1 VYRACAATVKEG
13 RMKAIRF
20 HEHGGPDVLQ
30 LEDVAEPAL
39 GPGEVLLRVRAVSV
53 MRTLD
58 CEVRSRRGAYGPIP
72 MPHILG
78 ADPAGEV
85 ARTSEGVTELSEG
98 DRVVTIQ
105 SLWCGTCRRCLDGRL
120 NACTRSRI
128 FGVHTQGG
136 YAQYTAVPARNLI
149 RVPETLSFEQATAMM
164 TTVPVAWHLLVE
176 RAHVRPGET
185 VLIMP
190 AGGALGTAGIQ
201 VAKLAGARVIA
212 AAGADWKLDQA
223 RQLGADAAV
232 NYNTSRLSTEVKR
245 LTDGQGVDVVFENL
259 SVKPLWDESLASA
272 AVLGRIVTCGA
283 LGGGTVDINM
293 RAFYLN
299 HLSLIGARGA
309 RLSDIALVYQLA
321 GEGKLLPAISRCLPL
336 TEAAA
341 AHALVE
347 SRDVF
352 GRVVLTVE

>member
-1 VYRACAATVKEG
+1 
-13 RMKAIRF
+13 
-20 HEHGGPDVLQ
+20 
-30 LEDVAEPAL
+30 
-39 GPGEVLLRVRAVSV
+39 
-53 MRTLD
+53 
-58 CEVRSRRGAYGPIP
+58 

-176 RAHVRPGET
+176 RAQLRPGET
-185 VLIMP
+185 VLIMA

-223 RQLGADAAV
+223 RQLGADGVV
-232 NYNTSRLSTEVKR
+232 NYNSSRLSTEIKR

-259 SVKPLWDESLASA
+259 SVKPLWDESLAST

-321 GEGKLLPAISRCLPL
+321 GEGKLLPALSKCFPL
-336 TEAAA
+336 SEAAA

-352 GRVVLTVE
+352 GRVVLTVD